1 MGIKVAKFGGSSVAD
16 AIQIR
21 KLRDIVKADEAI
33 THGGIAADLRFGH
46 DEANVF
52 RFLFQTNAFG
62 GQDLTALVAA
72 PEVRELVGVVAQEA
86 GVDVARARQVFLAIF
101 VAAHGYASLLANNA
115 LEYDETQVTD
125 VLLAA
130 YAGALQM
137 EGR

>member
-1 MGIKVAKFGGSSVAD
+1 MRARSRRRWD
-16 AIQIR
+16 APLSR
-21 KLRDIVKADEAI
+21 SCI
-33 THGGIAADLRFGH
+33 TLPRWTRSHEESQL
-46 DEANVF
+46 F